1 MPQGM
6 KRFIVSL
13 SIIIIGTII
22 AWNANGRSLIGVDDA
37 QIYLVYMQN
46 LADGHGFVYNV
57 GGEYV
62 EGFTS
67 LLWTLIGA
75 LIATLHLPLEYTLL
89 TINVLMIALLLS
101 RLWGYIDTEKFISWK
116 SILFLGLIFFTPGF
130 IEWTILSL
138 LETGLWTM
146 LLGLIALGILE
157 KRSAGH
163 MALLFGL
170 LILCRPEAML
180 WGMVL
185 SGIYAYIMH
194 KEMGEYRIA
203 HFIPIVTVLVTLFC
217 LILWRISYFGFPLP
231 NTYYAKVSSNFMS
244 NLFDGMKY
252 TAKTLLQIPMLIPI
266 IGLILIDVLQNL
278 KNASFKQLDEK
289 HVLIL
294 SIVSITILIP
304 LLTGGDHFQ
313 LSRFYQAT
321 MPLMIFAGILSL
333 RYHIPKALLFT
344 VGMLMITML
353 SSRWIIYAVTNTP
366 LSHEWKIAIEGRNQS
381 EELNVFFMNDA
392 LPSQGVLTAG
402 GTAYAY
408 KGMTIDLL
416 GLNNVRMAHAESVK
430 KEGLMKNHA
439 SFVPAVFYE
448 LAPDIVWMGGGFS
461 ETEVSVLKVHAFTAR
476 VFHDIHDEEKFN
488 QQYAGY
494 SIRNVRGKWIATIM
508 KKSFVKQLD
517 TADYIIK
524 EIPLEKV
531 TDINE

>member
-13 SIIIIGTII
+13 AIIIVGTII

-37 QIYLVYMQN
+37 QIYFVYMQH

-75 LIATLHLPLEYTLL
+75 LIALVHLPLEYTLL
-89 TINVLMIALLLS
+89 SINVLLIAFLLS

-116 SILFLGLIFFTPGF
+116 SILFLGMLFFTPGF

-138 LETGLWTM
+138 LETGLWTT
-146 LLGLIALGILE
+146 LLGLIALGIIE
-157 KRSAGH
+157 KRNVGYMSV
-163 MALLFGL
+163 LLGL
-170 LILCRPEAML
+170 LVLCRPEAML

-185 SGIYAYIMH
+185 SGIYAFSMH
-194 KEMGEYRIA
+194 KEMREYRIA
-203 HFIPIVTVLVTLFC
+203 QFIPLFILFITLSC
-217 LILWRISYFGFPLP
+217 LILWRMSYFGYPLP
-231 NTYYAKVSSNFMS
+231 NTYYAKVSSHFMS

-252 TAKTLLQIPMLIPI
+252 TAKTVLQIPMLIPI
-266 IGLILIDVLQNL
+266 IGFILIDIIKKIQSTSYKQNT
-278 KNASFKQLDEK
+278 
-289 HVLIL
+289 HVQIVFL
-294 SIVSITILIP
+294 SIVCITILIP

-313 LSRFYQAT
+313 LSRFYQPT
-321 MPLMIFAGILSL
+321 MPLIIVGAILSL
-333 RYHIPKALLFT
+333 RNHISKTILFT
-344 VGMLMITML
+344 FGSLLIAML
-353 SSRWIIYAVTNTP
+353 SSRWIVYAVSHTP
-366 LSHEWKIAIEGRNQS
+366 LSHEWKIAIEGKNQS
-381 EELNVFFMNDA
+381 EQLNAFFSNGV

-408 KGMTIDLL
+408 KGMTLDLL
-416 GLNNVRMAHAESVK
+416 GLNNVRMAHAEPVK

-439 SFVPAVFYE
+439 SFVPAIFYE

-461 ETEVSVLKVHAFTAR
+461 DKEESVLNIHTFTAR
-476 VFHDIHDEEKFN
+476 VFHDIHEEEKFK

-494 SIRNVRGKWIATIM
+494 SIRNGSGRWISAIM
-508 KKSFVKQLD
+508 KSTFVNGLD
-517 TADYIIK
+517 PDVYTVK
-524 EIPLEKV
+524 EIPIQRIPAF
-531 TDINE
+531 D

>member
-1 MPQGM
+1 
-6 KRFIVSL
+6 
-13 SIIIIGTII
+13 
-22 AWNANGRSLIGVDDA
+22 
-37 QIYLVYMQN
+37 MQN

-89 TINVLMIALLLS
+89 TINILMIALLLS
-101 RLWGYIDTEKFISWK
+101 RLWGYIDTENFISWK

-138 LETGLWTM
+138 LETGLWTT
-146 LLGLIALGILE
+146 LLGLISLGILE
-157 KRSAGH
+157 KRSAGY

-194 KEMGEYRIA
+194 KEMREYRIA
-203 HFIPIVTVLVTLFC
+203 HFIPILTVLLTLLC

-266 IGLILIDVLQNL
+266 IGVIVIDVLKNL
-278 KNASFKQLDEK
+278 RTSSIKEINEK
-289 HVLIL
+289 YLLIL

-321 MPLMIFAGILSL
+321 MPLMIFGAILSFRYLIPKESLFTIGIL
-333 RYHIPKALLFT
+333 
-344 VGMLMITML
+344 MISML
-353 SSRWIIYAVTNTP
+353 SSRWIVYAVTNTP

-381 EELNVFFMNDA
+381 EQLNAFFSNGIA
-392 LPSQGVLTAG
+392 PSQGVLTAG

-416 GLNNVRMAHAESVK
+416 GLNNVRMAHAEPVK

-461 ETEVSVLKVHAFTAR
+461 EKEESVLNIHSFTAR
-476 VFHDIHDEEKFN
+476 VFHDIHEEEKFN

-494 SIRNVRGKWIATIM
+494 SIRNSRGKWIATVM
-508 KKSFVKQLD
+508 KKTFVKQLN
-517 TADYIIK
+517 TAEYIIK
-524 EIPLEKV
+524 EIPLKKLVE
-531 TDINE
+531 

>member
-67 LLWTLIGA
+67 LLWTLIGG
-75 LIATLHLPLEYTLL
+75 LIAILNLPLEYTLL
-89 TINVLMIALLLS
+89 AINISLIAFLLS

-116 SILFLGLIFFTPGF
+116 SILFLGLVFFTPGF

-138 LETGLWTM
+138 LETGLWTT

-157 KRSAGH
+157 KRSAGY
-163 MALLFGL
+163 MAWLLGL

-185 SGIYAYIMH
+185 SGIYAFVMH
-194 KEMGEYRIA
+194 KEKKEVRIDQY
-203 HFIPIVTVLVTLFC
+203 IPLFTLLVTLCC

-244 NLFDGMKY
+244 NLFDGLKY

-266 IGLILIDVLQNL
+266 IGVIVIDVLKNL
-278 KNASFKQLDEK
+278 RTSSIKEINEK
-289 HVLIL
+289 HILIL

-321 MPLMIFAGILSL
+321 MPLMIFGGILSL
-333 RYHIPKALLFT
+333 RYHIPKASLFT
-344 VGMLMITML
+344 VGMLMISML
-353 SSRWIIYAVTNTP
+353 SSRWIVYAVTNTP

-381 EELNVFFMNDA
+381 EQLNAFFSNGL

-416 GLNNVRMAHAESVK
+416 GLNNVRMAHAEPVK

-461 ETEVSVLKVHAFTAR
+461 EKEESVLNIHTFTAR
-476 VFHDIHDEEKFN
+476 VFHDIHEEEKFI

-494 SIRNVRGKWIATIM
+494 SIRNSRGKWIATVM
-508 KKSFVKQLD
+508 KKTFVNQLN
-517 TADYIIK
+517 TAEYIIK
-524 EIPLEKV
+524 EIPLKKLVE
-531 TDINE
+531 